1 MPDQGE
7 MSDQLA
13 NELAQITQTD
23 QRQAATAQVTR
34 MLFTHYK
41 QLLDAGFTRVE
52 ALHLT
57 GNYQTALVI
66 AQTAALERE
75 TNNDN

>member
-1 MPDQGE
+1 MGDEE
-7 MSDQLA
+7 MSQKLA
-13 NELAQITQTD
+13 DELAQITKTD
-23 QRQAATAQVTR
+23 QRQAATGQFAQ

-57 GNYQTALVI
+57 SNYQTALVL
-66 AQTAALERE
+66 AQSVARER
-75 TNNDN
+75 DQ